1 LRARAA
7 ARQPGGGS
15 AVTPAA
21 TYWRRRLVALAVGM
35 AALALISWALSGAL
49 GGGGASSASGSSGH
63 GAQHG
68 GSGHGGSQGSG
79 GHGSSGGQGGAGQGG
94 GSQGSG
100 SAGSAVGTGS
110 ASAGAS
116 DAADTR
122 HGRHH
127 RVPTGPQPCA
137 HGDVVLSLFS
147 SQESYADGQLP
158 QFTVDVV
165 ATGGPTCTFNVG
177 ARHVTLII
185 RSGSVRVW
193 NSGDC
198 ASGTGDLN
206 SDLQRGVPT
215 VLPITWNRQ
224 ASAPGCPPEQGL
236 MPAGTYTA
244 EVSDGWL
251 ASNVVSFRIS

>member
-1 LRARAA
+1 M
-7 ARQPGGGS
+7 
-15 AVTPAA
+15 TPAA
-21 TYWRRRLVALAVGM
+21 TYWRRRLVALAAGM

-49 GGGGASSASGSSGH
+49 GGGGSSSASGSSGH
-63 GAQHG
+63 GMPHG
-68 GSGHGGSQGSG
+68 GSGHGGGQGTG
-79 GHGSSGGQGGAGQGG
+79 GHGGAGHGGGGQGG
-94 GSQGSG
+94 G
-100 SAGSAVGTGS
+100 SAGSAVATGS

-116 DAADTR
+116 DAVQTGHRR
-122 HGRHH
+122 HR

-165 ATGGPTCTFNVG
+165 ATGGPTCTFDVG
-177 ARHVTLII
+177 AKHVTLII

-193 NSGDC
+193 NSADC
-198 ASGTGDLN
+198 AQGTGDLN